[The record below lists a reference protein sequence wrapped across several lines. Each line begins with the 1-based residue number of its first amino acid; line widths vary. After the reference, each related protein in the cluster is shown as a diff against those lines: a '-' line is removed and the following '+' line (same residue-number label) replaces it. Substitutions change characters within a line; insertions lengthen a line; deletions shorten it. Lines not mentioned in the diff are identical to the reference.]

1 MTDAAVTI
9 CDAGP
14 VIHLD
19 ELACLDLLQK
29 LGRLLIPES
38 VWAEAKRHRSAL
50 MIQQISGAEI
60 VPVTARPPALEK
72 ISAFQLGT
80 LNRLPT

>member
-1 MTDAAVTI
+1 MIEAAVTV

-19 ELACLDLLQK
+19 ELACLDLLRE

-38 VWAEAKRHRSAL
+38 VWGEAQRHRSGL
-50 MIQQISGAEI
+50 KIQRI
-60 VPVTARPPALEK
+60 V
-72 ISAFQLGT
+72 
-80 LNRLPT
+80 